1 MSRRALVLGFALAS
15 AGLLASAA
23 AAAPRIAS
31 PEACGQVAKFIA
43 QGGFRMPAH
52 ISAEDRAV
60 AEEAKRMADQ
70 NGSAAPDAAGQ
81 ALLKGMNMDPA
92 ASAVARAAGKR
103 GATGKDVMMETM
115 KQLGC

>member
-1 MSRRALVLGFALAS
+1 MSR
-15 AGLLASAA
+15 AGLALGCAFAGAALLVSSA

-31 PEACGQVAKFIA
+31 PEACAQVAQFIA

-52 ISAEDRAV
+52 VSAQDRAI
-60 AEEAKRMADQ
+60 AEKAKRLADK

-92 ASAVARAAGKR
+92 ARAVARTAGKS
-103 GATGKDVMMETM
+103 GATTKDVMAETM
-115 KQLGC
+115 KQVGC

>member
-1 MSRRALVLGFALAS
+1 MSGGTLALGLALAS
-15 AGLLASAA
+15 AGVLTSAQ

-43 QGGFRMPAH
+43 QGGFQMPAQ
-52 ISAEDRAV
+52 ISAQDRAV
-60 AEEAKRMADQ
+60 AEKAKRMADK

-92 ASAVARAAGKR
+92 ASAVARRAGKP
-103 GATGKDVMMETM
+103 GATGKDVMLETM

>member
-1 MSRRALVLGFALAS
+1 MSRGTLGLGIIFAG
-15 AGLLASAA
+15 AGLLASAQ
-23 AAAPRIAS
+23 AAAPPIAS

-43 QGGFRMPAH
+43 QGGFRMPAQ
-52 ISAEDRAV
+52 ISAQDRAV
-60 AEEAKRMADQ
+60 AERAKRMADK

-92 ASAVARAAGKR
+92 ASAVARTAGKS
-103 GATGKDVMMETM
+103 GATGKDVMIETM